1 MYREGGFLDKFM
13 INRVI
18 EEGNYIVRTGDTV
31 RKMASVFGLSKSTI
45 HKDLRE
51 RLLQIDVNL
60 YKKVS
65 NILDY
70 HTNVRHIR
78 GGEST
83 RRKFLEKNA
92 N

>member
-1 MYREGGFLDKFM
+1 MDKG
-13 INRVI
+13 IISRVI
-18 EEGNYIVRTGDTV
+18 DEGNYIVKTGKTV
-31 RKMASVFGLSKSTI
+31 REMASVFSLSKSTI

-51 RLLQIDVNL
+51 RLLEIDINL
-60 YKKVS
+60 YRKVS
-65 NILDY
+65 NILQY
-70 HTNVRHIR
+70 HADIRHIR

>member
-1 MYREGGFLDKFM
+1 MNRK
-13 INRVI
+13 IVNRVL
-18 EEGNYIVRTGDTV
+18 EEGQYMIDTGKTV
-31 RKMASVFGLSKSTI
+31 REIAVDFGISKSTI

-51 RLLQIDVNL
+51 RLLEVDTDL
-60 YKKVS
+60 YEKVS
-65 NILDY
+65 RILQY
-70 HTNVRHIR
+70 HIDIRHIR

>member
-1 MYREGGFLDKFM
+1 MDKK
-13 INRVI
+13 IISRVI
-18 EEGNYIVRTGDTV
+18 EEGNFMISTGKTV
-31 RKMASVFGLSKSTI
+31 RELADYFGISKSTI

-51 RLLQIDVNL
+51 RLFEIDKSL
-60 YKKVS
+60 YDKVS
-65 NILDY
+65 NILQY
-70 HTNVRHIR
+70 HMDVRHIR